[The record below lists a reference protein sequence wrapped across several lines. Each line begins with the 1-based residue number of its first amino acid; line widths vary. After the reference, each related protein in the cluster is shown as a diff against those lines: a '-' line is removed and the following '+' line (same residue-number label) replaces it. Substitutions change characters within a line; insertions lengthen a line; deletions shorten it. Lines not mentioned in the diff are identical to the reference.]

1 MKKAPESL
9 AASIFRAAR
18 ATIENTL
25 DTSREKVSD
34 TANDLQKE
42 GRKLVKS
49 TRTYV
54 RKNPYSLLAGAL
66 AAGLVLG
73 LLVRRR

>member
-1 MKKAPESL
+1 VKKAPESF

-18 ATIENTL
+18 DTIEESL
-25 DTSREKVSD
+25 EASKEKVSD
-34 TANDLQKE
+34 TADDLQKE

-54 RKNPYSLLAGAL
+54 RKNPYSLLFSAL
-66 AAGLVLG
+66 AAGVVLG

>member
-1 MKKAPESL
+1 MKKAPESF

-18 ATIENTL
+18 ETIEETL
-25 DTSREKVSD
+25 DASKEKVSD
-34 TANDLQKE
+34 TADDLQQE

-54 RKNPYSLLAGAL
+54 RKNPYSLLFSAL

-73 LLVRRR
+73 LIIRRR

>member
-1 MKKAPESL
+1 MKKAPESF
-9 AASIFRAAR
+9 AASIFRTAR
-18 ATIENTL
+18 DTIENTL
-25 DTSREKVSD
+25 DDSKDKISD
-34 TANDLQKE
+34 TAEDLQKE
-42 GRKLVKS
+42 SRKLVKS

-73 LLVRRR
+73 LLIRRR

>member
-1 MKKAPESL
+1 MKKAPESF
-9 AASIFRAAR
+9 AASIFRTAR
-18 ATIENTL
+18 DTIENTL
-25 DTSREKVSD
+25 DVSREKVSD
-34 TANDLQKE
+34 TVDDLQKE

-54 RKNPYSLLAGAL
+54 RKNPYSILAGAL

>member
-1 MKKAPESL
+1 VKKAPESF

-18 ATIENTL
+18 ETIEETL
-25 DTSREKVSD
+25 DASKEKVSD
-34 TANDLQKE
+34 TADDLQQE

-54 RKNPYSLLAGAL
+54 RKNPYSLLFSAL

-73 LLVRRR
+73 LIVRRR

>member
-1 MKKAPESL
+1 MKKAPESF

-18 ATIENTL
+18 ETIEETL
-25 DTSREKVSD
+25 DASKEKVSD
-34 TANDLQKE
+34 TADDLQQE

-54 RKNPYSLLAGAL
+54 RKNPYSLLFSAL

-73 LLVRRR
+73 LIVRRR